1 MWCKGFI
8 WPPSQH
14 LGIARLISEHYVI
27 ITKCQMPEDAIII
40 AIDKMSIACGCYQ
53 LRNLVKIARIHK
65 SSSKEPQW
73 RFKAELPPPEINALV
88 SFVLWQRHNAFR
100 SPRLQTFRR
109 RSHSTVASQWD
120 GNTAFTVH
128 VAWYCT
134 SLAIRAAIK
143 SCLNML
149 LHNNGS
155 DVEEKFWAL
164 MMWQTPRWNGLM
176 RFSENFRRGQIVW
189 FQESSTIWFGSPPL
203 KAQNNKICYE
213 FLGVWPFWPL
223 GLHL

>member
-1 MWCKGFI
+1 
-8 WPPSQH
+8 
-14 LGIARLISEHYVI
+14 
-27 ITKCQMPEDAIII
+27 MPADAIII

-88 SFVLWQRHNAFR
+88 SFAVWLRHNAFR

-143 SCLNML
+143 SCLKFVVTQQWIWCWGKIL
-149 LHNNGS
+149 GID
-155 DVEEKFWAL
+155 DVANSTLKWVDAVQWKF
-164 MMWQTPRWNGLM
+164 
-176 RFSENFRRGQIVW
+176 
-189 FQESSTIWFGSPPL
+189 
-203 KAQNNKICYE
+203 
-213 FLGVWPFWPL
+213 
-223 GLHL
+223 